1 MKNEKFYHN
10 EYIVL
15 PILCAFEALFLIYS
29 ISNLSISFYEA
40 EIFYE
45 SDSLVG
51 VITRAFAKLFGQN
64 DYAVRAPFII
74 LHFINCILLYKV
86 SKYLLKRRFDCVI
99 SVMLYMILP
108 GTLASSIL
116 VNMAGIIIFFTL
128 LLIFFEEKNL
138 KIPFYITLF
147 ITAFID
153 KSFFILYFCFFIYAF
168 FYKKTFMAIVS
179 IGLFAFMI
187 SFYNLGF
194 EGKPKDYFLDTL
206 GIFAATF
213 SPVVFLFFVYTI
225 YRIWLK
231 DSKNLL
237 FFIATTTF
245 CATLFLSIRQKTAL
259 EMILP
264 YCIISTPLIIRAFF
278 NSYRV
283 RLPAFRKAHKF
294 FAILALSVLFISS
307 ALIIFNQSLYMIFF
321 SQKPQKHFI
330 YKYDVAKDLAKSLQD
345 ININCVN
352 SGDEEL
358 NLRLKFYGINK
369 CEKVE
374 ISQKFI
380 ENFDKT
386 IEISKYNVRI
396 AKFYVKMIK

>member
-1 MKNEKFYHN
+1 
-10 EYIVL
+10 
-15 PILCAFEALFLIYS
+15 
-29 ISNLSISFYEA
+29 
-40 EIFYE
+40 
-45 SDSLVG
+45 
-51 VITRAFAKLFGQN
+51 
-64 DYAVRAPFII
+64 
-74 LHFINCILLYKV
+74 
-86 SKYLLKRRFDCVI
+86 
-99 SVMLYMILP
+99 
-108 GTLASSIL
+108 
-116 VNMAGIIIFFTL
+116 
-128 LLIFFEEKNL
+128 
-138 KIPFYITLF
+138 
-147 ITAFID
+147 
-153 KSFFILYFCFFIYAF
+153 
-168 FYKKTFMAIVS
+168 MAIVS

-206 GIFAATF
+206 GVFAATF
-213 SPVVFLFFVYTI
+213 SPIVFLFFVYTI

-245 CATLFLSIRQKTAL
+245 CVTLLLSIRQKTAL

-294 FAILALSVLFISS
+294 FAILALSVLLISS

-345 ININCVN
+345 INVNCVN